1 MNKDKNKNLKQ
12 RKIGITGGIACG
24 KSTIAN
30 YISKRKEINILDA
43 DRFTKLFLEPESN
56 SYKEIISH
64 FGSNIILHSSPKKE
78 IDTAALKKIIFSQD
92 KERIWVENLLHPLI
106 KEKMKYECEKLKHKR
121 ILILL
126 IPLLFEAQFNDLCS
140 EIWLIKCSRDNQKK
154 RLMKRDNLDE
164 KEADKIINI
173 QNNLI
178 EKEKISDVILNTD
191 GPQFKW
197 KRLINNLI

>member
-1 MNKDKNKNLKQ
+1 
-12 RKIGITGGIACG
+12 
-24 KSTIAN
+24 
-30 YISKRKEINILDA
+30 
-43 DRFTKLFLEPESN
+43 
-56 SYKEIISH
+56 
-64 FGSNIILHSSPKKE
+64 
-78 IDTAALKKIIFSQD
+78 
-92 KERIWVENLLHPLI
+92 
-106 KEKMKYECEKLKHKR
+106 MKYECEKLKHKR